1 MVPQS
6 KEGKD
11 GFRAQ
16 RALPKRFTGMNPEP
30 PDPRPVFLQ
39 LFQRLEVEVIYVFM
53 ISWLNALKLYML
65 RTHLCGDLMGYF

>member
-39 LFQRLEVEVIYVFM
+39 TIP
-53 ISWLNALKLYML
+53 
-65 RTHLCGDLMGYF
+65 TP